1 MIKNRGLEEEKRK
14 GGKERKRVEE
24 TELKRWSRKIERERR
39 KEVRK
44 RQEMRR

>member
-14 GGKERKRVEE
+14 GGKERKRVEK
-24 TELKRWSRKIERERR
+24 TELKRWSRKIEGER

-44 RQEMRR
+44 RQEMGR